1 MNDLSKGPSNRKCRE
16 RERERDKIMLYRSIL
31 FEIKHFW
38 PFPSFSFTFPYHFD
52 RNGQKC
58 LISKRIDTIDHI
70 SKSSIFDRFDR
81 SINRFRNQAFPNN
94 LVENSKEIGSKMRGK
109 NWFQVQFLLKIRTFE
124 QSNCLNRT
132 QQLVR
137 EPPAPVDPL

>member
-1 MNDLSKGPSNRKCRE
+1 MYRKCRE

-38 PFPSFSFTFPYHFD
+38 SFPSFSFTFPYHFD
-52 RNGQKC
+52 RNDQKC

-70 SKSSIFDRFDR
+70 SKSNIFDGFDR

-94 LVENSKEIGSKMRGK
+94 LVENSKEMYSKMRGK

-124 QSNCLNRT
+124 QSNSLNRT